1 MLFKFRYVTVLTYW
15 IEYLLLVIMI
25 ILLNS
30 FLVFISIGLIG
41 YIIFVLSD
49 ISQCLDGFVQF
60 VDRVLVFMY

>member
-1 MLFKFRYVTVLTYW
+1 LINEREFMLFKFRYVTVLTYW

-49 ISQCLDGFVQF
+49 IS
-60 VDRVLVFMY
+60 

>member
-49 ISQCLDGFVQF
+49 IS
-60 VDRVLVFMY
+60 